1 MRKVSYGGANSADNF
16 ITGPDE
22 AIDWIRMSDDV
33 DAIMKESWKGVDTIL
48 MGRKTYEFAARMG
61 GGGGG
66 MKGVSTY
73 IFSRTMSEAPKGAE
87 LVRDDAVGFVRELK
101 AKPGGDIIVMGG
113 GELGTALIE
122 GGVVDEIGLSIHPLL
137 LGGGMPLFREMSRR
151 VELELIEARAIAKG
165 CVFVRWRV
173 EN

>member
-1 MRKVSYGGANSADNF
+1 MRKVIYGGANSVDNF
-16 ITGPDE
+16 IAGPDE
-22 AIDWIRMSDDV
+22 AIDWIRMSADV

-48 MGRKTYEFAARMG
+48 MGRKTWEFATRMG
-61 GGGGG
+61 GGGS

-87 LVRDDAVGFVRELK
+87 LVCDDAAGFVRELK
-101 AKPGGDIIVMGG
+101 ARPGGNIIVMGG

-137 LGGGMPLFREMSRR
+137 LGGGTPLFRPMGSR
-151 VELELIEARAIAKG
+151 VELELIEARPIAKG
-165 CVFVRWRV
+165 CVFVRYRV
-173 EN
+173 IN